1 MTCKVKQVAQNGPPQ
16 ELISH
21 INHLHNL
28 LKILPSSLPSHPNES
43 QHCFGLDAE
52 DVAEEGVWYAFNR
65 NLEACFKTHAI
76 PAGGTIV
83 FQERGPHLEALIQT
97 FNTTARGLTSDAD

>member
-1 MTCKVKQVAQNGPPQ
+1 M
-16 ELISH
+16 
-21 INHLHNL
+21 
-28 LKILPSSLPSHPNES
+28 LKNLPSIMPSHPNEL
-43 QHCFGLDAE
+43 QYCFSLDAE
-52 DVAEEGVWYAFNR
+52 DVAEEGVWYTFNR